1 MCVCVCMY
9 VHVCACVLYIISSH
23 TCIYCLY
30 NRDEKMEMT
39 DCAAYGE
46 LKTHAESAHEDD
58 EYI

>member
-1 MCVCVCMY
+1 MCMCVHVYCILPVATH
-9 VHVCACVLYIISSH
+9 VHVY
-23 TCIYCLY
+23 IYCLY